1 MVTIAQDENNCPRFL
16 LVDSSGRLYVNLN
29 APTTIYNGQ
38 KNVTT
43 AGTRAVLGTS
53 QAILSITIT
62 AKLTNTGNIY
72 VGNSSVTSSNGAIL
86 SAGDSLSLDTN
97 DISNVYI
104 DSDVNGEGVSYIA
117 VG

>member
-1 MVTIAQDENNCPRFL
+1 MIIANDPYNVARL
-16 LVDSSGRLYVNLN
+16 LLTDNSGRLYVNLT

-104 DSDVNGEGVSYIA
+104 DSDVSGEGVSYIA

>member
-1 MVTIAQDENNCPRFL
+1 MVIISTDSDYVPRYL

-29 APTTIYNGQ
+29 APTAIYNGR

-104 DSDVNGEGVSYIA
+104 DSDVSGEGVSYIA